1 MKLSAFKEFHF
12 SAAHC
17 LDIDGHRCSNL
28 HGHNYRIR
36 IEVTGPADEN
46 GMIIDFSEIKRH
58 VKPLIDQLDHNN
70 INEVFNG
77 NPTTSE
83 MISIWFYDT
92 LKTKIRGISKIE
104 VRETDTCGAVL
115 EIS

>member
-28 HGHNYRIR
+28 HGHNYKVR
-36 IEVTGPADEN
+36 IEVTGQVDEN
-46 GMIIDFSEIKRH
+46 GMILDFDEIKKH
-58 VKPLIDQLDHNN
+58 VNPLITKIDHSNLN
-70 INEVFNG
+70 STIG
-77 NPTTSE
+77 RSTSE
-83 MISIWFYDT
+83 SICEFFYQNLKEVIS
-92 LKTKIRGISKIE
+92 GISKIE

-115 EIS
+115 YID